1 MQATA
6 VGSSYLA
13 GGWKEKHKEKAWN
26 YTSENQALLSWV
38 GTSEE
43 RVPWS
48 WFCKNWKNCK
58 LDSAAP
64 TGRTCHC
71 QGEESVAAM
80 TLSSR
85 SGLHGAG
92 ADGKAQAAFS
102 LSTLPFPSGTPSPA
116 QLTREPEGGAGCG
129 LQSPSPSSTEKGG
142 VRSARQQLN

>member
-13 GGWKEKHKEKAWN
+13 GGWKEKHKKAWN

-92 ADGKAQAAFS
+92 ADGKAQAAYS
-102 LSTLPFPSGTPSPA
+102 LSTLPFPSGTPPHQHSSPGSQRVEQDVDCRA
-116 QLTREPEGGAGCG
+116 PA
-129 LQSPSPSSTEKGG
+129 PA
-142 VRSARQQLN
+142 ARRRVG